1 MLAIVLMVLQ
11 FALIRTD
18 ANIIDLTLSLQRK
31 VVLGIV
37 SAALSWRSAGSCSS
51 RSTGA
56 SEDWSGFI
64 AGRVVLS
71 VSYPLMVGRLL
82 GISPARQAAGA
93 VRPAIATGLL
103 FTGCAMLAG
112 AVHAGTWVTLVMWST
127 STAVAIALFAFFAGL
142 SAATRRRLWVRLRKV
157 VDSRERRAHGLG
169 AGGDLHGQHGRWRRR
184 ARDGEAR
191 GGMAGRG
198 YDVDL
203 VLSKA
208 EGHYLPEISGDVRV
222 VDLGAGR
229 VLASLPGARP
239 ASAAS
244 VPRPC

>member
-1 MLAIVLMVLQ
+1 M
-11 FALIRTD
+11 
-18 ANIIDLTLSLQRK
+18 
-31 VVLGIV
+31 
-37 SAALSWRSAGSCSS
+37 
-51 RSTGA
+51 
-56 SEDWSGFI
+56 
-64 AGRVVLS
+64 LS

-157 VDSRERRAHGLG
+157 VTHVSVAPRGSERVAIFTANMDGGGAERAMAKL
-169 AGGDLHGQHGRWRRR
+169 A
-184 ARDGEAR
+184 

-229 VLASLPGARP
+229 VLASLPGLVRYLRRERPSAMLTSLCHVNVVGSGPGGWP
-239 ASAAS
+239 ASGPPS
-244 VPRPC
+244 S